1 MAIDKEAS
9 RRWRRQIRDIL
20 NSEWDPLGIAQD
32 VTDEYDTYVG
42 KLTAILRE
50 AASDD
55 DLPRYLR
62 WAETEHMGLRGDEA
76 QLHRVIA
83 SIRSL
88 GFMN

>member
-1 MAIDKEAS
+1 
-9 RRWRRQIRDIL
+9 
-20 NSEWDPLGIAQD
+20 
-32 VTDEYDTYVG
+32 VG
-42 KLTAILRE
+42 KLTAMLRE

-55 DLPRYLR
+55 DLLRYLR